1 MRHVWNLRA
10 GAERE
15 RGIERERRGS
25 DAVSARADGRVG
37 AVQKGL
43 KQLRGRPHVQTRRAR
58 ARARGD
64 ALLAVER
71 AAAIR
76 VRGAEHLAERGLE
89 LRAREAVEQEVL
101 RGVGGAALA
110 LGLLLRVP
118 HLRVHGLQQLDG
130 DGHELVVL
138 DEAVVVLVRQHHDLP
153 QVRHLQLE
161 LRGEELH
168 DALEL
173 LAVQEQYL
181 QHQFLH

>member
-1 MRHVWNLRA
+1 MREHEACASGSGRP
-10 GAERE
+10 GART
-15 RGIERERRGS
+15 GA
-25 DAVSARADGRVG
+25 DAVRAL
-37 AVQKGL
+37 A
-43 KQLRGRPHVQTRRAR
+43 
-58 ARARGD
+58 D

-71 AAAIR
+71 AAAVR
-76 VRGAEHLAERGLE
+76 VCSAEHFAERRLE

-118 HLRVHGLQQLDG
+118 HLRVHGLQQLQR

-153 QVRHLQLE
+153 QVRHLKLK

-168 DALEL
+168 HALEL
-173 LAVQEQYL
+173 LAVQHAVAVRVRRDEDL
-181 QHQFLH
+181 LDLGF